1 MNDLE
6 PLNIPGTASHSRY
19 LSKYKTYLSHHRGI
33 RYFRITVQNHLRS
46 LLGKTEIRRSLDGM
60 KSRTAR
66 SKAVRL
72 SVAAQTFFALV
83 EEIQSGRIQ
92 LVHGTSMQHAEFLSG
107 FVRKLDTFWFT
118 AACEEDL
125 SPAALTLSLPKF
137 MKEAGAGLE
146 TGEKKNAPEKRT
158 QLKEN
163 SSTPVLRVEVSPMP
177 TSTTRSEA
185 APKMFRATSEPASSE
200 SRKSASISHRRVK
213 RLPTVSEA
221 AEAYISA
228 NHLPG
233 RKEASR
239 ISRPRSDS
247 LRASSKNWSMERT
260 SPCSTL
266 PVSISGATMTR

>member
-1 MNDLE
+1 
-6 PLNIPGTASHSRY
+6 
-19 LSKYKTYLSHHRGI
+19 
-33 RYFRITVQNHLRS
+33 
-46 LLGKTEIRRSLDGM
+46 
-60 KSRTAR
+60 
-66 SKAVRL
+66 
-72 SVAAQTFFALV
+72 
-83 EEIQSGRIQ
+83 
-92 LVHGTSMQHAEFLSG
+92 
-107 FVRKLDTFWFT
+107 RKLDTFWFT